1 MDNKSMTNN
10 LEKTTA
16 YDPMK
21 PFLVQKVADMH
32 GVSKSYVYKILSC
45 ERENEEIFASYMEL
59 LEGTNNLL
67 EAVKKAVPL

>member
-1 MDNKSMTNN
+1 MEKKF
-10 LEKTTA
+10 EKTTA

-32 GVSKSYVYKILSC
+32 GVSKAYVYMILNC
-45 ERENEEIFASYMEL
+45 ERENEEIFSSYMEL